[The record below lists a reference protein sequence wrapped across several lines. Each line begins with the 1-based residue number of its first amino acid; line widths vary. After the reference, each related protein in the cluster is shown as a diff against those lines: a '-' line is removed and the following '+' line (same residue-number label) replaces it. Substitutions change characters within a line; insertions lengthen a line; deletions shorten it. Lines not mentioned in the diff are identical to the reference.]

1 MTDVGSEEIDGSVL
15 KTYGM
20 VAAGVSLQ
28 DERRKEDQRGGD
40 LAKAPVSQRHS
51 GVFRLCKLL
60 QRSHWGLHRIETPL
74 TSNQLGNGPQS
85 TQAEKQDAPGAG
97 STGGAGSADGAG

>member
-1 MTDVGSEEIDGSVL
+1 
-15 KTYGM
+15 M
-20 VAAGVSLQ
+20 VAACVSLQ

-51 GVFRLCKLL
+51 GVFRLRKLL
-60 QRSHWGLHRIETPL
+60 QRSHRRLHRLETPL
-74 TSNQLGNGPQS
+74 TSNQLGNGPPS